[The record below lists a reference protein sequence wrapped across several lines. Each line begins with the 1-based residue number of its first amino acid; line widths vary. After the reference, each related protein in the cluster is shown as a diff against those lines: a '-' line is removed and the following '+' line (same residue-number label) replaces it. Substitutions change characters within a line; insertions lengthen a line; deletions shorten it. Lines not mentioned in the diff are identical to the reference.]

1 MTAKH
6 ELLTMLEQADEREKQ
21 LILDV
26 LACTVVF
33 GDSFLEE
40 MQELT
45 GRGNKD
51 EMMEALAK
59 WIALIK
65 ERSKAQ

>member
-6 ELLTMLEQADEREKQ
+6 ELLSMLEQADEREKQ
-21 LILDV
+21 LIFDM

-40 MQELT
+40 MRELKD
-45 GRGNKD
+45 RGNKD
-51 EMMEALAK
+51 EMRVALAK
-59 WIALIK
+59 WAALIK